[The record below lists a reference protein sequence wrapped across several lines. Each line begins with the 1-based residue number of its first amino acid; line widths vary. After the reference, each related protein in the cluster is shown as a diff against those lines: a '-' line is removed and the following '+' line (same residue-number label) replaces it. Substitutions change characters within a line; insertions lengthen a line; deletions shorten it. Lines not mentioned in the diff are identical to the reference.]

1 MTKLIII
8 LAIAAHITIA
18 IVLFI
23 KTLSAA
29 DEIDLNIKE
38 IIKTVFWLFTFITW
52 LVWPV
57 VYFG

>member
-8 LAIAAHITIA
+8 LAIAAYITIA

-29 DEIDLNIKE
+29 DEIYRDIKE
-38 IIKTVFWLFTFITW
+38 KIKTVVWLFTLITW